1 LKDLILHGYNKDES
15 QSQIVEAIIIAVN
28 SFYKARFC
36 KESHQLWSTTRLV
49 FIPKNNG
56 DVSGLRPIGITSA
69 LYRLFGKIISFK
81 IKEKVSKLL
90 SSNNQLGI
98 GIPDGC
104 SIGATMVNRYL
115 HVNKEVNSREKAILQ
130 NDISNAFN
138 ETSHSLIEKGL
149 ALICPDLIHVF
160 RFIYSKKPLLI
171 CNNRNV
177 GRLYTG
183 TLQGDAL
190 SMIFFNVAFH
200 VVLLDIKEKLPLISM
215 VAYCDD
221 LTVLTYQDCIDEDS
235 QIIWESMERH
245 GFRVNKDKCKKVSMN
260 DDTTILGMPIGSPEY
275 VNESFKLI
283 VEDMKSKVSM
293 INTKLIKSKSRLI
306 FLKACINTTPTYFI
320 RLISLTPNQYD
331 EVDSVIDEGLK
342 HIVGRSIVN
351 GYSQIIRGLSQHLG
365 GLGIHRYGTGF
376 GQILH
381 DILQIRTNQFIID
394 HRMEDVI
401 PVTLCNRS
409 NAVSLESLGLQDASD
424 ISNSRIRHQ
433 RILKNVVNSL
443 MDTFHSDKYLV
454 ANAALLLSSSFKGSA
469 YHITGYRGFNFRL
482 DTHYVH
488 ALSNVLLLPICD
500 NHLEVDCFCQGSN
513 TLMGINRTGYK
524 SGDANRFIKSRP
536 CLFPLS
542 HMFSCHAFTGY
553 WIRCHDLCVK
563 AIMSYIKSINKN
575 AVIVHEPRKEKMSQ
589 ASRNTREDLKITFK
603 DNDKVKIA
611 LDASIINPAQFMAI
625 EPTLTN
631 VIAREENKNSMSIS
645 DIRKVTSACS
655 KPFYYTRIVE
665 ENKRNHHIDNLSP
678 GFSIQPFIMETS
690 GNIGPQANKFIS
702 YINSISGVDD
712 VDAAT
717 GVRKQLIKEVFLRRR
732 ILFFC
737 MLKGAIARENA
748 LLLLKP
754 FKAVDECC
762 EFE

>member
-1 LKDLILHGYNKDES
+1 M
-15 QSQIVEAIIIAVN
+15 
-28 SFYKARFC
+28 
-36 KESHQLWSTTRLV
+36 
-49 FIPKNNG
+49 
-56 DVSGLRPIGITSA
+56 
-69 LYRLFGKIISFK
+69 
-81 IKEKVSKLL
+81 SKLL
-90 SSNNQLGI
+90 CSNNQLGI

-104 SIGATMVNRYL
+104 SIGATIVNRYL
-115 HVNKEVNSREKAILQ
+115 HVNIEDNYREKAILQ

-160 RFIYSKKPLLI
+160 RFIYSNNPLLI

-177 GRLYTG
+177 GRLFTG

-221 LTVLTYQDCIDEDS
+221 LTVLTYQDCIEKDS
-235 QIIWESMERH
+235 QVIWESMERH

-260 DDTTILGMPIGSPEY
+260 DDTTILGMPIGSPEF
-275 VNESFKLI
+275 VNESFKSI

-293 INTKLIKSKSRLI
+293 INTKFIKSKSRLI
-306 FLKACINTTPTYFI
+306 FLKDCINTIPTYFI
-320 RLISLTPNQYD
+320 RLISLTQNQYD
-331 EVDSVIDEGLK
+331 EIDLVIDEGLK

-351 GYSQIIRGLSQHLG
+351 GYSQYIRGLSQHLG

-381 DILQIRTNQFIID
+381 DVLQIRTNQFILD
-394 HRMEDVI
+394 HKMEDTI
-401 PVTLCNRS
+401 PVTLLNRS
-409 NAVSLESLGLQDASD
+409 NNVSLDSLGLQDDSD
-424 ISNSRIRHQ
+424 TSNSRIRHQ
-433 RILKNVVNSL
+433 RILKNVVHSL

-469 YHITGYRGFNFRL
+469 FHITGYRGFNFRL
-482 DTHYVH
+482 DIHYVH

-500 NHLEVDCFCQGSN
+500 NHLEFDCFCEGRSSLSGSSR
-513 TLMGINRTGYK
+513 MGYK
-524 SGDANRFIKSRP
+524 SGDSNRFIKNRP

-553 WIRCHDLCVK
+553 WTRCHDLCVK
-563 AIMSYIKSINKN
+563 SIMSYIKSINKN
-575 AVIVHEPRKEKMSQ
+575 AVIVHEPRKEKMFQS
-589 ASRNTREDLKITFK
+589 SNNTREDLKITFTN
-603 DNDKVKIA
+603 NDAVKIA
-611 LDASIINPAQFMAI
+611 LDASIINPAQFLAI

-645 DIRKVTSACS
+645 DIRRFPSACS
-655 KPFYYTRIVE
+655 KPLYYTRVVE

-678 GFSIQPFIMETS
+678 GFSLQPFIIETS

-702 YINSISGVDD
+702 CINDISEVGG

-717 GVRKQLIKEVFLRRR
+717 GVRKQLSKEVFLRRR

-737 MLKGAIARENA
+737 NLKGAIARENA

-754 FKAVDECC
+754 FKVVDECC